1 MAIGRARTPHREALD
16 NAWRAAEQ
24 VEHCDAAGQYE
35 SRDYYVRVAT
45 MWATIAL
52 AEKGG
57 TGAASPARPSAAV
70 DKALKIEE
78 I

>member
-1 MAIGRARTPHREALD
+1 MPQHGVRTPHREALHR
-16 NAWRAAEQ
+16 AWTAAEQ

-57 TGAASPARPSAAV
+57 TGAAPTHPPVS
-70 DKALKIEE
+70 LENL
-78 I
+78 

>member
-1 MAIGRARTPHREALD
+1 MALTRGARTPHREALAR
-16 NAWRAAEQ
+16 AWEAAEQ
-24 VEHCDAAGQYE
+24 VDHCDAAGQYE

-57 TGAASPARPSAAV
+57 TGAVTHPAVVKTAE
-70 DKALKIEE
+70 L
-78 I
+78 